1 MLIPNP
7 DALPLNLQDSIEIGL
22 EHLEILEEQGDFMD
36 RLMSPDQ
43 SLFWEYP
50 GHYEYP
56 SCMGWHRLG
65 TA

>member
-7 DALPLNLQDSIEIGL
+7 DALPLSLQDSIEFGL
-22 EHLEILEEQGDFMD
+22 EHLDILEGQGAFMD
-36 RLMSPDQ
+36 RLMSSDQ
-43 SLFWEYP
+43 NLFWEYP

-56 SCMGWHRLG
+56 LTLGWHPLG